1 MGNEKQGQGIGVGG
15 RRPASRRRL
24 PASFA
29 QFVARVKMAQEL
41 KERILFLKE
50 PCGNVI
56 ENKGWLLKT
65 LDESGNVIENKGTCG
80 FNPGMLLKAK
90 ELNKTLGISEH
101 QETTRP
107 SPKLNG
113 EMPRVTS

>member
-1 MGNEKQGQGIGVGG
+1 MKNRGKGLGSGDEG
-15 RRPASRRRL
+15 L
-24 PASFA
+24 PAADAS
-29 QFVARVKMAQEL
+29 QHHSLNLSLGSRWRRNL
-41 KERILFLKE
+41 KKEFFFLKE

>member
-1 MGNEKQGQGIGVGG
+1 MKNRGKGLGSGDEG
-15 RRPASRRRL
+15 L
-24 PASFA
+24 PAADAS
-29 QFVARVKMAQEL
+29 QHHSLNLSLGSRWRRNL
-41 KERILFLKE
+41 KKEFFFLKE
-50 PCGNVI
+50 PC
-56 ENKGWLLKT
+56 
-65 LDESGNVIENKGTCG
+65 GNVIENKGTCG